1 MAAAVAVLLVGG
13 CSSSGNGK
21 PSPILSH
28 LAGTSAGRP
37 SGTATAPSTSAS
49 PTVTAA
55 PAKGTAKVTGT
66 VATGLSAPW
75 GLVQLPDDTLLVAS
89 RDTGKIFRIVPAKHT
104 VTAVGA
110 VPGVTHTQGGE
121 NGLLGLALSPD
132 FGTDHFVYA
141 YFSTD
146 SDNRIARML
155 YDPSRPKDEQL
166 GAPDTILRDIPTGT
180 LHNGGRIAFGP
191 DGMLYAGTGETG
203 QRPLAQ
209 KLSSLGGKIL
219 RMTPDGQVP
228 SDNPITGSLVY
239 SPGHRNVQGLAW
251 DPAGRLWASEF
262 GQDTWDELNLIRAGK
277 NYGWPTVEGIAHHAG
292 YVDPVEQWHTDQAS
306 PSGVAYAAGC
316 IWMASLR
323 GERLWR
329 IPLAGAKPSA
339 APQSFFSGRYGRF
352 RTVVALDDHT
362 LLLATSNTDDRGAPH
377 PGDDRVLQVTVT

>member
-1 MAAAVAVLLVGG
+1 V
-13 CSSSGNGK
+13 
-21 PSPILSH
+21 
-28 LAGTSAGRP
+28 
-37 SGTATAPSTSAS
+37 TAT
-49 PTVTAA
+49 TAA

-89 RDTGKIFRIVPAKHT
+89 RDTGKILRVVPAKHT
-104 VTAVGA
+104 VTEIGM

-141 YFSTD
+141 YFSTA

-155 YDPSRPKDEQL
+155 YDPSRPKGEQL

-228 SDNPITGSLVY
+228 PDNPIAGSLVY

-262 GQDTWDELNLIRAGK
+262 GQDTWDELNLVLPGK
-277 NYGWPTVEGIAHHAG
+277 NYGWPVVEGIAHHAG

-316 IWMASLR
+316 IWMASLK

-339 APQSFFSGRYGRF
+339 APQSFFAGRYGRF

-362 LLLATSNTDDRGAPH
+362 LLLTTSNTDDRGTPH
-377 PGDDRVLQVTVT
+377 PGDDRILQITVT

>member
-1 MAAAVAVLLVGG
+1 
-13 CSSSGNGK
+13 
-21 PSPILSH
+21 
-28 LAGTSAGRP
+28 
-37 SGTATAPSTSAS
+37 
-49 PTVTAA
+49 VTAA

-104 VTAVGA
+104 VTEIGA

-155 YDPSRPKDEQL
+155 YDPSRPKGEQL

-228 SDNPITGSLVY
+228 SDNPIAGSLVY

-277 NYGWPTVEGIAHHAG
+277 NYGWPEVEGIAHHPG

-306 PSGVAYAAGC
+306 PSGIAYAAGC
-316 IWMASLR
+316 IWMASLK

-329 IPLAGAKPSA
+329 IPLAGASPSA
-339 APQSFFSGRYGRF
+339 APQSFFVGKYGRF

-362 LLLATSNTDDRGAPH
+362 LLLTTSNTDDRGAPRR
-377 PGDDRVLQVTVT
+377 GDDRILQVTVT